1 MKHFLLIKL
10 TILVLLTIF
19 VSNLAAQDSA
29 SVKFEE
35 ANRLFKDK
43 KYSSALK
50 IYEELAKEGYKG
62 EELYF
67 NLGYT
72 YSKTGETGK
81 SILNLERALLFSKN
95 NSRVNAL
102 LVNEHLKI
110 KDKIV
115 RLPDFFIFKFFKDVA
130 ALLNIWLW
138 LFIALVAY
146 IILLFFIAG
155 FVLKRDYAGK
165 RNLSL
170 FLPPILLV
178 LLFSVSSLFISY
190 EMASNVNECVVIS
203 ENVHLYS
210 VPEQGGNKEGLIS
223 EGNKLE
229 ILEVL
234 TDWYRVKLPNGKEG
248 WILKT
253 GVEEV

>member
-1 MKHFLLIKL
+1 MKHFIMIKL
-10 TILVLLTIF
+10 TTLVLFAILVP
-19 VSNLAAQDSA
+19 NLSAQDSA
-29 SVKFEE
+29 SIKFEE

-50 IYEELAKEGYKG
+50 IYEELTKEGYKG

-81 SILNLERALLFSKN
+81 SILNLERALLFNKN
-95 NSRVNAL
+95 NSQVNAL

-110 KDKIV
+110 KEKIV

-130 ALLNIWLW
+130 VVLDIWVW
-138 LFIALVAY
+138 LFIALSAY
-146 IILLFFIAG
+146 IVLLVFVSGFIL
-155 FVLKRDYAGK
+155 KKSYAGK